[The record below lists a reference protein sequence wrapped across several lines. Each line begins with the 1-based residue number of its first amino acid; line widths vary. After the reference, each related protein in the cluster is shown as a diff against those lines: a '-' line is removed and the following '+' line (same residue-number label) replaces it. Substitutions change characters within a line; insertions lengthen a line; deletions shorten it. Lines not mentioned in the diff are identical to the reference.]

1 MNNAVNGKTINVKC
15 KKYNWCKACK
25 QWKRLFTMDIKTKVS
40 VTKKFDNG
48 LVAIRKS
55 QITLINIC
63 WQVDIRFKKSIIAWI
78 SSW

>member
-1 MNNAVNGKTINVKC
+1 MNNAVNGKNINGKC

-25 QWKRLFTMDIKTKVS
+25 QWKLFTMDIKTKVS

-48 LVAIRKS
+48 FAAIWKS

-63 WQVDIRFKKSIIAWI
+63 WYVDIRFDQSIIVWI